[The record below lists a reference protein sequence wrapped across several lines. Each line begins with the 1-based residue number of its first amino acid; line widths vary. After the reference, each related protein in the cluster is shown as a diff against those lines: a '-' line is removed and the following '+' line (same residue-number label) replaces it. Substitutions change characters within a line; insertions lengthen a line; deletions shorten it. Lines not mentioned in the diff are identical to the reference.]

1 MSETLSGRIANLR
14 EKAGWSQRKL
24 AELLGVSHVSIQ
36 NWEKGSSI
44 PNSLELVKMADLFN
58 VSTDFLLGRDKS
70 MTYHGCKAYI
80 PTELDQMKLAD
91 IISVAAAQI
100 KKVSESVT
108 SHLTA

>member
-1 MSETLSGRIANLR
+1 MSETIGSRITALR

-44 PNSLELVKMADLFN
+44 PNGLELVKIADLFS

-80 PTELDQMKLAD
+80 PTESDQMKLAD
-91 IISVAAAQI
+91 IIAAAAAQI
-100 KKVSESVT
+100 KKVSEGIT
-108 SHLTA
+108 HITA